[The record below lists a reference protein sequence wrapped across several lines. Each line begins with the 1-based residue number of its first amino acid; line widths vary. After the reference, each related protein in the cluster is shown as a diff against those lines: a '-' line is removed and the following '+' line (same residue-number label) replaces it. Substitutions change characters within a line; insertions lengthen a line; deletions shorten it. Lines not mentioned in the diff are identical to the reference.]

1 MTIILSACQS
11 RVYSWLAENVD
22 PYDRVPPITEIAN
35 GVGVAASTV
44 HVSLAALAKV
54 GLLRAY
60 RTAFDYWE
68 YTLLVGDASYEI
80 RQNSH
85 QPRGELDEYA
95 LRRLWEY

>member
-1 MTIILSACQS
+1 MIILSACQS
-11 RVYSWLAENVD
+11 RVYSWLAANVD
-22 PYDRVPPITEIAN
+22 QYDRLPPISEIAA

-54 GLLRAY
+54 GLLRGY

-68 YTLLVGDASYEI
+68 YTFLIPDASYEI

-85 QPRGELDEYA
+85 QERGELDEYA
-95 LRRLWEY
+95 LRRIWEY